1 MVKVQGERHPKSR
14 PPSNSRLNDA
24 VERPEVGKT
33 HIAVRSSMEVL
44 RRGYTVRYT
53 TLDDLVRAFRKADKL
68 GKLREMLSYYQR
80 AQLLIRD
87 EGGAND

>member
-1 MVKVQGERHPKSR
+1 LAQA
-14 PPSNSRLNDA
+14 LNDA

-33 HIAVRSSMEVL
+33 HIAVVSGMEGL

-53 TLDDLVRAFRKADKL
+53 TLDDLLVRAFRKADKP